1 MTHTRRPAALRKW
14 IVSLAALAAVEVLAG
29 IAPAHAQIKLFPPAS
44 FNGAPV
50 AVVLGAYDSAPA
62 QAAIWRNLS
71 TGACVNQVIS
81 DANGLTATY
90 QVHGS
95 AGNDI
100 MIALDTAPGTN
111 YSICGFNLISLR
123 YNGHHVDLMGDGGN
137 DTLVG
142 DDSGSVLGD
151 VWLHGGDGNDRLSCS
166 NPFQASFGGNG
177 NDTLYSFSTLA
188 IIGALYGEAG
198 TDCIQDAS
206 PADIIDCGDG
216 IDYVSTALGQSTRI
230 NPNCENRVA
239 AACP

>member
-29 IAPAHAQIKLFPPAS
+29 IAPAHAQTVLYPPAS

-50 AVVLGAYDSAPA
+50 AVVLGAYDTAPG

-81 DANGLTATY
+81 GATGLTTNF

-100 MIALDTAPGTN
+100 MIALDTAAGTN
-111 YSICGFNLISLR
+111 YSFCGFTLITLR
-123 YNGHHVDLMGDGGN
+123 YNGHHVDLLGDGGN
-137 DTLVG
+137 DSLTG
-142 DDSGSVLGD
+142 DLSGFVLGD
-151 VWLHGGDGNDRLSCS
+151 VWLHGGDGNDRLMCS
-166 NPFQASFGGNG
+166 NPFQVSFGGNG

-198 TDCIQDAS
+198 SDCIQDAS

-216 IDYVSTALGQSTRI
+216 VDNVSTASGTSTRI
-230 NPNCENRVA
+230 NANCEHRIA
-239 AACP
+239 TSCP